1 MNIEAKRNEFNAK
14 FKKNFR
20 MCVRNRSLLIGSIMI
35 LIVVLAAIF
44 ADVVAPYEY
53 DHADMSKKL
62 LMPCKNFLFGTDD
75 FGRDAFSRVI
85 YGSRIAL
92 RVALLAAA
100 IEIVLGVT
108 IGMLAGYY
116 GGTVDRILSF
126 VADLTWS
133 MPPII
138 MSMAVITV
146 LGKGLDNVIIAIAVV
161 SWAQYARVVR
171 VKTQALKNMA
181 FVETAMAFN
190 ESNAA
195 IMLRYILPNIVP
207 SIIVLA
213 SLSIPAT
220 ITSTTALSFLGL
232 GAQPPSPDWGLALS
246 DSMNNIST
254 APWLAVYPGFALVFT
269 VFGFNLFGE
278 GLRDILDPR
287 LKSR

>member
-1 MNIEAKRNEFNAK
+1 MKRTPVKDF
-14 FKKNFR
+14 FRSFLKN
-20 MCVRNRSLLIGSIMI
+20 RNLMIGSAMV
-35 LIVVLAAIF
+35 LVVIF
-44 ADVVAPYEY
+44 AALFADLIAPYAY
-53 DHADMSKKL
+53 DDANMGSQLLAPCADF
-62 LMPCKNFLFGTDD
+62 PFGTDE
-75 FGRDAFSRVI
+75 FGRDMFSRVI

-92 RVALLAAA
+92 RVAILAAA
-100 IEIVLGVT
+100 IEIFLGVSL
-108 IGMLAGYY
+108 GLLSGYY
-116 GGTVDRILSF
+116 GGNTDRVVSF

-171 VKTQALKNMA
+171 AKTQSLKNMA
-181 FVETAMAFN
+181 FVETGIAFN
-190 ESNAA
+190 ESDFS

-220 ITSTTALSFLGL
+220 IMSTTALSFLGL
-232 GAQPPSPDWGLALS
+232 GAQAPSPDWGLALS
-246 DSMNNIST
+246 SSMKNISN
-254 APWLAVYPGFALVFT
+254 APWLAIYPGIALVFT
-269 VFGFNLFGE
+269 VFGFNLLGE
-278 GLRDILDPR
+278 GMRDLLDPR

>member
-232 GAQPPSPDWGLALS
+232 GAQPP
-246 DSMNNIST
+246 I
-254 APWLAVYPGFALVFT
+254 
-269 VFGFNLFGE
+269 
-278 GLRDILDPR
+278 
-287 LKSR
+287 K